1 MTDLEKIADRLSLAC
16 AGMGIVMNEINAVKR
31 ALEKLNEGAGDERSA
46 T

>member
-1 MTDLEKIADRLSLAC
+1 MSDLEKIADRLSLAC

-31 ALEKLNEGAGDERSA
+31 ELERLNEVARDERSA